1 MLVLYSTGYDLVN
14 LCIGETKK
22 NIKLT
27 EDILDAGMELDFIL
41 REYCDSKLPLEE
53 DPFNDDTGR
62 FYVLDK
68 SQIED
73 NAWIL
78 LYLELV
84 VATSFRNHIT
94 HGLTSLKILK
104 VAMEIS
110 RSPGVSVNMGLDA
123 YDATFYIS
131 YKDFCKARVGKEV
144 DRIALVR
151 RILDPQLEILRLGG
165 YTLSSQTIKPSNTM
179 DAGSF

>member
-1 MLVLYSTGYDLVN
+1 MPVLYSTGYDLVN

-27 EDILDAGMELDFIL
+27 DDILDAA
-41 REYCDSKLPLEE
+41 
-53 DPFNDDTGR
+53 

-104 VAMEIS
+104 VAMEIP

>member
-1 MLVLYSTGYDLVN
+1 
-14 LCIGETKK
+14 
-22 NIKLT
+22 
-27 EDILDAGMELDFIL
+27 
-41 REYCDSKLPLEE
+41 
-53 DPFNDDTGR
+53 
-62 FYVLDK
+62 
-68 SQIED
+68 
-73 NAWIL
+73 
-78 LYLELV
+78 
-84 VATSFRNHIT
+84 
-94 HGLTSLKILK
+94 
-104 VAMEIS
+104 
-110 RSPGVSVNMGLDA
+110 MGLDA